1 MIRHIMNNIKY
12 LLKKEKLFILMLIIV
27 QTFSVIIIFSSYGII
42 NHYNTKIEE
51 VEGDTLRF
59 PLYTPVTEHGNP
71 DAGIKYTYEEA
82 RDFFDT
88 ILPRIANKIDYIFAD
103 GVVYIDKGTAEESYI
118 EIDTSA
124 GYKRGKYT
132 TSRYF
137 NEKFNYYDMEGLSQN
152 DYDNASRIAYITPAV
167 EIYCKKLLTGNKL
180 MLGNSEYIVMD
191 VINNDAMYPVA
202 FVPFTAFPEEVE
214 IAFMSFF
221 TKSPLTRSEYEFI
234 KEAAEKYLGGKA
246 IIPEFDGIENE
257 SDYRVYRNMIFI
269 IIGMVFICGINYCI
283 IYHYLIYRNRNAFA
297 ICRICG
303 CTRGRAAFG
312 YIAELMAE
320 SAAMFALGTFV
331 FYKFVFEKMGE
342 YFEYASFYY
351 DSSTVMNVFVI
362 YMGILFIMYFVQIYR
377 YVRKSPSELIKEE
390 V

>member
-1 MIRHIMNNIKY
+1 MIRHIMNNIKS
-12 LLKKEKLFILMLIIV
+12 LLRKEKLFILMLIFV

-42 NHYNTKIEE
+42 NHYNTKIDE

-59 PLYTPVTEHGNP
+59 PLFRPVDHEHP
-71 DAGIKYTYEEA
+71 ELVPKYTYEEVKK
-82 RDFFDT
+82 FFDA
-88 ILPRIANKIDYIFAD
+88 ILPRIEKKLNYIYAYGSDEFRNN
-103 GVVYIDKGTAEESYI
+103 I
-118 EIDTSA
+118 EISA
-124 GYKRGKYT
+124 GYKKGKYT
-132 TSRYF
+132 PSKFFKKMF
-137 NEKFNYYDMEGLSQN
+137 NLNDMEGLSQK
-152 DYDNASRIAYITPAV
+152 DYDNAAQIAYITSSV
-167 EIYCKKLLTGNKL
+167 KCEGDTI
-180 MLGNSEYIVMD
+180 MLGGKEYKVMG
-191 VINNDAMYPVA
+191 VIYDDMMAAAY
-202 FVPFTAFPEEVE
+202 VPFTAFPEKIE
-214 IAFMSFF
+214 IKFLSFF

-320 SAAMFALGTFV
+320 SAVMFALGTFV

-342 YFEYASFYY
+342 YFEYAAFFY

-377 YVRKSPSELIKEE
+377 YVRKAPSELIKEE